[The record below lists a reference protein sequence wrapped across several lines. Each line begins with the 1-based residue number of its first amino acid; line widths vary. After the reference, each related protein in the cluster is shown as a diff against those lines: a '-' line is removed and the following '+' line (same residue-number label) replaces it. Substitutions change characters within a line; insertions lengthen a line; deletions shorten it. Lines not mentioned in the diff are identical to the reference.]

1 MRRPGLCVHL
11 SHKPRAVLRAALPG
25 PMYSKVTNHTGA
37 RTPSREGTEEEIL
50 FSSQDAFSIILINS
64 KNFIVCKRDS
74 LWLEVS
80 TAACRPP
87 CFLTSCDTISP
98 TPDTLAQSEPW
109 FSKTTIFLRAF
120 AVAVLL
126 PGKHFLPL
134 SLLFGLLWGACQ
146 NIACWQHWLNCK
158 KVHPQHGWIWRTL
171 CPVK

>member
-50 FSSQDAFSIILINS
+50 FSSKNAFPIRLI
-64 KNFIVCKRDS
+64 KCKIFMVCKRDT

-87 CFLTSCDTISP
+87 CFLISSNTISLA
-98 TPDTLAQSEPW
+98 PDTLAQCEPS
-109 FSKTTIFLRAF
+109 FYKTTIFLRPF
-120 AVAVLL
+120 A
-126 PGKHFLPL
+126 L
-134 SLLFGLLWGACQ
+134 SVPAAW
-146 NIACWQHWLNCK
+146 K
-158 KVHPQHGWIWRTL
+158 TRT
-171 CPVK
+171 PSWPPA